1 MNIEHED
8 VPLKRPAARR
18 ADVASL
24 ANLVWESD
32 ELFRG
37 EKEIMITHGDKIYR
51 LRKTRNG
58 KLILQK

>member
-1 MNIEHED
+1 MNIEYED
-8 VPLKRPAARR
+8 VPLKRLAARR

-37 EKEIMITHGDKIYR
+37 EKEIMITHGDQIYR
-51 LRKTRNG
+51 LRQTRNG